1 MKRILLDTNIYG
13 LIVIDEDRDKIRN
26 VIEKKRVLVVYGL
39 PLIRK
44 ELRDT
49 PKNIRVGGNNLRS
62 DLLGLY
68 DEVTKN
74 HTLKFINESEK
85 LASYYFNTYK
95 EIGGYASK
103 SEIEK
108 DLIIVACASLND
120 LDIVISN
127 DNKTML
133 SEKAVKS
140 YKIVNQIK
148 KVRMPR
154 FLNYEEF
161 KKEIK

>member
-13 LIVIDEDRDKIRN
+13 LIVIDEDRDKIRDS
-26 VIEKKRVLVVYGL
+26 IEKKRVLVVYGL
-39 PLIRK
+39 PLIRR

-49 PKNIRVGGNNLRS
+49 PKNLRVGGNNLRS

-85 LASYYFNTYK
+85 LSSYYFNAYK

-108 DLIIVACASLND
+108 DFIIVACASLND

-133 SEKAVKS
+133 SEKALKS
-140 YKIVNQIK
+140 YRIVNQIK
-148 KVRMPR
+148 KVRLPR